1 MGISVYSFCTEPWG
15 IATEELF
22 VCYNLQDYSGC
33 LLRIDHKGARV
44 EIGIFLEDYYN
55 NLV

>member
-44 EIGIFLEDYYN
+44 EIGIFLGDYYN